1 MTSAEARQT
10 FVIVGAG
17 MAGANAA
24 ESLRRVGFA
33 GGVVLLGAE
42 PHLPYER
49 PPLSKGL
56 LSGATPEARIFPR
69 DAGFYH
75 EQRIELRLGSRAV
88 ALDTSRRT
96 VALADGEQVAFDR
109 LLIAT
114 GGEPR
119 RLTLPGTELPGVV
132 YLRTLEDARA
142 LAAALRALS
151 AGGGRVVIVGA
162 GFIGAEV
169 AAVCRTLGIAVTL
182 LEILPTPLSR
192 VLGDDVGARY
202 ADMHRAHG
210 VDLRLGEGIAA
221 VRGAGQVEEVETT
234 TGAVLPCNL
243 LLVGVGMRPAD
254 EWLRGSGL
262 RLGEGAL
269 VDATCETSVPGIF
282 AAGDLARWP
291 YHMSGELVRLEHFD
305 NALRQGEA
313 AARNMLGQRQP
324 YATVPYFWS
333 DQYDLTLQ
341 YVGYAHTWDRVVL
354 RGGMDGGSWA
364 AFYLYEGRLRAAL
377 VVNRTRDLVTLKRLV
392 AVAIAPDPD
401 MLADEGTP
409 LKALLP
415 APA

>member
-56 LSGATPEARIFPR
+56 LRGATPEARIFPR

-75 EQRIELRLGSRAV
+75 EQQIELRLGSRAV

-254 EWLRGSGL
+254 EWLRG
-262 RLGEGAL
+262 
-269 VDATCETSVPGIF
+269 
-282 AAGDLARWP
+282 
-291 YHMSGELVRLEHFD
+291 ELVRLEHFD

-333 DQYDLTLQ
+333 DQYGLTLQ

-354 RGGMDGGSWA
+354 RGGADDGSWA
-364 AFYLYEGRLRAAL
+364 AFYLYKGWLRAAL